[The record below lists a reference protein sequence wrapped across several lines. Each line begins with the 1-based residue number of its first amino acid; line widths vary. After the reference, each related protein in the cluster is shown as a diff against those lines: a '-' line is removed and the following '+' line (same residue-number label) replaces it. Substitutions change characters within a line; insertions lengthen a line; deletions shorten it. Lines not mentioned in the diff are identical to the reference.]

1 MKKSTLQLSILI
13 ADDDAD
19 DREMLKAAFE
29 ENKSLHNICFVEDG
43 EELMHYLNRKGA
55 YSDPSSWPLPGIIL
69 LDLNMPKMDG
79 REALRKIK
87 TDERLKCIPV
97 IVLSTSKEEKDVLNS
112 YELGVNSFIIK
123 PITFKGLVEFTHMLD
138 NYWFKTAELPN
149 IC

>member
-1 MKKSTLQLSILI
+1 MKRSTLPRNILI

-55 YSDPSSWPLPGIIL
+55 YTDPVSWPLPGIII
-69 LDLNMPKMDG
+69 LDLNMPRMDG
-79 REALRKIK
+79 WEALRKIK
-87 TDERLKCIPV
+87 MDEQLKCIPV
-97 IVLSTSKEEKDVLNS
+97 IILSTSKAEMDVLNC
-112 YELGVNSFIIK
+112 YALGVNSFIIK
-123 PITFKGLVEFTHMLD
+123 PVTFKGLVEITHMLD